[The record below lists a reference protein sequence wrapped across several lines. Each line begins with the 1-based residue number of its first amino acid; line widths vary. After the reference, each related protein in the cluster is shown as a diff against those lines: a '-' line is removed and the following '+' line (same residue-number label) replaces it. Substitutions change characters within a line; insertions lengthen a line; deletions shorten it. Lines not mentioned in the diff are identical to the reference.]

1 MQTDELTPADTS
13 RTDSGTTEQILA
25 ELTSIARC
33 PVSKLPLRAATV
45 QELAMANARAVENR
59 LWHQDGTPVRPGIQA
74 GLVSQN
80 DQFLYLFRDGV
91 AFLMSGYA
99 VDLHQQEPAQQAAA
113 LRAEKQI
120 LQSFYDQ
127 VGWIADD
134 SGEFEDA
141 LRYEDLRPISA
152 DYLRKC
158 HRRVMRFLVPSGRY
172 FLDAA
177 SGPVQYKEYIEYSEQ
192 YHRRVCVDL
201 SFRAL
206 IEARRKLGGK
216 ALYVLGDITNLPFA
230 DRSMDGLV
238 SLHTIYHVPA
248 DEQRNA
254 FTELFRVLGTGK
266 SGVVVYHNHS
276 GLLDRLLM
284 APVPI
289 LQKLKNALRPK
300 KSSSAPSPAPA
311 PAGDGGVATGTT
323 PPPSWPYAFTHPRAW
338 FTSQS
343 LEFPL
348 EFRVWRTLSVPA
360 MRTWIRPALL
370 GRLALAVLYHL
381 ENLFPRLLGRLGEYP
396 MLVIHRG
403 TKND

>member
-1 MQTDELTPADTS
+1 MPLPMQTDELTPADAS
-13 RTDSGTTEQILA
+13 QTDSGTTEQILA
-25 ELTSIARC
+25 ELSSIARC
-33 PVSKLPLRAATV
+33 PLSKLPLRAATV
-45 QELAMANARAVENR
+45 QELAMANARAAENR

-80 DQFLYLFRDGV
+80 DQLLYVFREGI
-91 AFLMSGYA
+91 AFLISGCA
-99 VDLHQQEPAQQAAA
+99 IDLLQQEPARQAAG
-113 LRAEKQI
+113 LRAEKQN

-127 VGWIADD
+127 IGWVADAK
-134 SGEFEDA
+134 GEFEDS
-141 LRYEDLRPISA
+141 LLYEDLRPISA

-158 HRRVMRFLVPSGRY
+158 HRRVMRFLAPSGRY

-177 SGPVQYKEYIEYSEQ
+177 SGPVQYKEYIEYSEH

-206 IEARRKLGGK
+206 TEARRNLGGK
-216 ALYVLGDITNLPFA
+216 GLYVLGDITNLPFV

-254 FTELFRVLGTGK
+254 FTELFRVLGAGK
-266 SGVVVYHNHS
+266 SGVVVYHHHN
-276 GLLDRLLM
+276 GLLARVVM

-289 LQKLKNALRPK
+289 LQKLKNALKPKRP
-300 KSSSAPSPAPA
+300 SNAPPA
-311 PAGDGGVATGTT
+311 AGGGGVATGTT
-323 PPPSWPYAFTHPRAW
+323 PPPSWPYSFAHPRAW

-343 LEFPL
+343 WQFPL
-348 EFRVWRTLSVPA
+348 EFRVWRTFGVPE
-360 MRTWIRPALL
+360 MLTWIRPALL
-370 GRLALAVLYHL
+370 GRSVLAVLYQL

-396 MLVIHRG
+396 MLVIRRG
-403 TKND
+403 AKND